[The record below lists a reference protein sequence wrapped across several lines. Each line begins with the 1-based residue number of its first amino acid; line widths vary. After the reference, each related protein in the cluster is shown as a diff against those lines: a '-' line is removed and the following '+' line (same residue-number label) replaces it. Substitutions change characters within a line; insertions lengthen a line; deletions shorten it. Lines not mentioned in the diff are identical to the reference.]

1 MDEFGDDVREA
12 QQENAAEEEESDEE
26 ADEET
31 DGEADGEAEEADKVV
46 RDAIAQLQAW
56 ESILE

>member
-12 QQENAAEEEESDEE
+12 ENAAEEEESDEE
-26 ADEET
+26 ADEEA
-31 DGEADGEAEEADKVV
+31 DGEADGQAEESDKVV
-46 RDAIAQLQAW
+46 RDAIAQLQAG